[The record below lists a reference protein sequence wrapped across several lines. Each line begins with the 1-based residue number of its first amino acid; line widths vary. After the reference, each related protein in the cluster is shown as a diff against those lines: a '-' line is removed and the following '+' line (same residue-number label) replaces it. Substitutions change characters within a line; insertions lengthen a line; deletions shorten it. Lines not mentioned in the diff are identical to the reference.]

1 MDIVKN
7 GNGFNVVKTLTVI
20 DFLKVNGIN
29 R

>member
-7 GNGFNVVKTLTVI
+7 GFNTVERFLLTVN
-20 DFLKVNGIN
+20 DFLKVNGVN